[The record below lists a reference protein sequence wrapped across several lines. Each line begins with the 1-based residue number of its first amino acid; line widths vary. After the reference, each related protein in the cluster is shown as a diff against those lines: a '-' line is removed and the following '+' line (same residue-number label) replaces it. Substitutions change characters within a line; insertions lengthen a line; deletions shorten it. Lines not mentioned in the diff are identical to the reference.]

1 MILDTITKGETE
13 RNGNRQM
20 NQDRGN
26 GQVTARTLRVGGY
39 PVPNPLNP
47 GGGQVDAGTIASP
60 ATFTL

>member
-1 MILDTITKGETE
+1 
-13 RNGNRQM
+13 M